1 MPTGPDY
8 WLPLVFL
15 ALMGLAFF
23 LYAVLDGYDLGVG
36 MLLPH
41 NDEEQRDVMIAS
53 IGPFWDANET
63 WLVLA
68 VGLLFIA
75 FPAAHSTI
83 LQNLYLPAA
92 LMLAGLILRGVAF
105 DFRAKAPGNHKRGW
119 DWAFNAGSIIAATT
133 QGYMLGRY
141 VLGFADTWQAYAF
154 AVLSAVCVAAA
165 YCFIGAAWLVMKTEG
180 ELQHRA
186 RRWARCCAWL
196 MALGIVSV
204 TAVNLSISDRI
215 WERWFALPEV
225 IVLLPIP
232 ILCGFLFVVVD
243 RYLSHFPHHNEFGCW
258 IPFAAAVTIFL
269 LCFQALAYSFSPYV
283 VPEVMTVW
291 EAASASVS
299 LQFVLYGAVIVVPTI
314 IAYTVFSYRVFWGK
328 TTDLRYY

>member
-8 WLPLVFL
+8 WMPLVFL

-36 MLLPH
+36 MLLPRD
-41 NDEEQRDVMIAS
+41 NEQQRDTMIAS

-75 FPAAHSTI
+75 FPAAHSTV
-83 LQNLYLPAA
+83 LYHLYLPAA

-119 DWAFNAGSIIAATT
+119 DWAFNAGSILAAVT

-141 VLGFADTWQAYAF
+141 VMGFADTWQALAF
-154 AVLSAVCVAAA
+154 AVLSGICVAAA
-165 YCFIGAAWLVMKTEG
+165 YCFIGAAWLIMKTEG
-180 ELQHRA
+180 ELQLRA
-186 RRWARCCAWL
+186 RRWARYCVWL
-196 MALGIVSV
+196 TALGILAVS
-204 TAVNLSISDRI
+204 AVNLSISERI
-215 WERWFALPEV
+215 WQRWFTLPEAM
-225 IVLLPIP
+225 VLLPIP
-232 ILCGFLFVVVD
+232 ILCAFLFVVVD
-243 RYLSHFPHHNEFGCW
+243 RYLSHFPHQNEFGCW
-258 IPFAAAVTIFL
+258 IPFAAAVMIFL
-269 LCFQALAYSFSPYV
+269 LCFQALAYSFYPYV
-283 VPEVMTVW
+283 VPESLTVW
-291 EAASASVS
+291 EAASATVS
-299 LQFVLYGAVIVVPTI
+299 LQFVLYGTAVVVPTI
-314 IAYTVFSYRVFWGK
+314 IGYTVFSYRVFWGK